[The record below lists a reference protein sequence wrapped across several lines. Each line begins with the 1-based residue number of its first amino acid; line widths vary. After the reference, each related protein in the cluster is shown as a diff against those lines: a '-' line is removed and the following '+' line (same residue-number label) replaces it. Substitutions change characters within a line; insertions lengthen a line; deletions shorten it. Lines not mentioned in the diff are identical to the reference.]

1 MFKKTLLAAA
11 LATTTLGAVAST
23 VTTTAT
29 TVGVEYAVGKKQII
43 ADAVSV
49 TVGRAYANGDI
60 IEVAFTGTTVA
71 TMTAAAKPL
80 AIEPTV
86 TQTDGT
92 VEFLEYDGNTVK
104 LLVTSAVDAASTVT
118 VSDIELIVT
127 DAAAKGLVKVS
138 ALGKV
143 ATVEGAKTVDT
154 SVAVTSITYVKQL
167 NTKIAAAFNGVVD
180 VNTSRKK
187 FTDAGTSDTL
197 VIENT
202 QAAFTTGAGVVTK
215 GVTYTVYGDFSFLDV
230 DGDGTLEAKEGTV
243 SSAAG
248 LVAVAKDFTSAVVT
262 QATGLVDG
270 TVGVTITGAA
280 GSVIPD
286 QSYMAK
292 TQVSYAN
299 PAGGATDL
307 VATTLAQS
315 AAGSWTL
322 NGATAH
328 IPFLPFGPNFA
339 QSVTV
344 SNTSKQS
351 GGVDLVI
358 YAGSDTVEVDGITSV
373 VAEGVTD
380 ISAAIR
386 SAVSA
391 AGLSS
396 ASLSFDVIINAP
408 DSAITVE
415 AIYYAK
421 SDGDRLRTL

>member
-29 TVGVEYAVGKKQII
+29 TVGVEYAVGIKQITA
-43 ADAVSV
+43 ADVSV
-49 TVGRAYANGDI
+49 TVGRAFANGDI

-71 TMTAAAKPL
+71 TMTAAATPV
-80 AIEPTV
+80 AVVPTV

-118 VSDIELIVT
+118 IADLELIVT

-187 FTDAGTSDTL
+187 FTDAGTADTL

-202 QAAFTTGAGVVTK
+202 LAPAPGGTVNTK

-243 SSAAG
+243 TSAAG
-248 LVAVAKDFTSAVVT
+248 TVAVAKDFTSAVVT
-262 QATGLVDG
+262 QATGLVSG
-270 TVGVTITGAA
+270 TVGVTVTGAA

>member
-29 TVGVEYAVGKKQII
+29 TVGVEYAVGIKQITA
-43 ADAVSV
+43 ADVSV
-49 TVGRAYANGDI
+49 TVGRAFANGDI

-71 TMTAAAKPL
+71 TMTAAATPV
-80 AIEPTV
+80 AVVPTV

-118 VSDIELIVT
+118 IADLELIVT

-187 FTDAGTSDTL
+187 FTDAGTADTL

-202 QAAFTTGAGVVTK
+202 LASAPGGTVTTK

-243 SSAAG
+243 TSAAG
-248 LVAVAKDFTSAVVT
+248 TVAVAKDFTSAVVT
-262 QATGLVDG
+262 QATGFVSG
-270 TVGVTITGAA
+270 TVGVTVTGAA

-408 DSAITVE
+408 TSAITVE

>member
-43 ADAVSV
+43 AEAVSV
-49 TVGRAYANGDI
+49 TVGRAFANGDI
-60 IEVAFTGTTVA
+60 IEIAFTGTTVA
-71 TMTAAAKPL
+71 TMTAAATPA
-80 AIEPTV
+80 AIVPSV
-86 TQTDGT
+86 SHAN
-92 VEFLEYDGNTVK
+92 VEFLEFEGNTIK
-104 LLVTSAVDAASTVT
+104 LLVTGTVADTAVIT
-118 VSDIELIVT
+118 VSGVQLIVT

-154 SVAVTSITYVKQL
+154 SIAVTSITYVKQL

-262 QATGLVDG
+262 QATGLVSG

-292 TQVSYAN
+292 TEVSYAN

>member
-29 TVGVEYAVGKKQII
+29 TVGVEYAVGIQQII
-43 ADAVSV
+43 AEAVSV

-71 TMTAAAKPL
+71 TMTAAATPV

-86 TQTDGT
+86 TQTSGT

-104 LLVTSAVDAASTVT
+104 LLVTAAVDAASTVT
-118 VSDIELIVT
+118 VSGVQLIVT

-187 FTDAGTSDTL
+187 FTDAGTADTL

-202 QAAFTTGAGVVTK
+202 LAPAPGGTVTTK

-243 SSAAG
+243 TSAAG
-248 LVAVAKDFTSAVVT
+248 TVAVATDFTSAVVT
-262 QATGLVDG
+262 QATGLVSG

>member
-29 TVGVEYAVGKKQII
+29 TVGVEYAVGIKQITA
-43 ADAVSV
+43 ADVSV
-49 TVGRAYANGDI
+49 TVGRAFANGDI
-60 IEVAFTGTTVA
+60 IEIAFTGTTVA
-71 TMTAAAKPL
+71 TMTAAATPV
-80 AIEPTV
+80 AVVPTV

-118 VSDIELIVT
+118 IADLELIVT

-187 FTDAGTSDTL
+187 FTDAGTADTL

-202 QAAFTTGAGVVTK
+202 LASAPGGTVTTK

-243 SSAAG
+243 TSAAG
-248 LVAVAKDFTSAVVT
+248 TVAVAKDFTSAVVT
-262 QATGLVDG
+262 QATGFVSG
-270 TVGVTITGAA
+270 TVGVTVTGAA

-408 DSAITVE
+408 TSAITVE

>member
-29 TVGVEYAVGKKQII
+29 TVGVEYAVGIKQIAA
-43 ADAVSV
+43 ADVSV
-49 TVGRAYANGDI
+49 TVGRAFANGDI

-71 TMTAAAKPL
+71 TMTAAATPV
-80 AIEPTV
+80 AVVPTV

-104 LLVTSAVDAASTVT
+104 LLVTSAVNAASTVT
-118 VSDIELIVT
+118 IADLELIVT

-187 FTDAGTSDTL
+187 FTDAGTADTL

-202 QAAFTTGAGVVTK
+202 LASAPGGTVTTK

-243 SSAAG
+243 TSAAG
-248 LVAVAKDFTSAVVT
+248 TVAVAKDFTSAVVT
-262 QATGLVDG
+262 QATGLVSG
-270 TVGVTITGAA
+270 TVGVTVTGAA

-408 DSAITVE
+408 TSAITVE

>member
-29 TVGVEYAVGKKQII
+29 TVGVEYAVGIQQII
-43 ADAVSV
+43 AEAVSV

-71 TMTAAAKPL
+71 TMTAAATPV

-86 TQTDGT
+86 TQTSGT

-104 LLVTSAVDAASTVT
+104 LLVTAAVDAASTVT
-118 VSDIELIVT
+118 VSGVQLIVT

-187 FTDAGTSDTL
+187 FTDAGTADTL

-202 QAAFTTGAGVVTK
+202 LAPAPGGTVTTK

-243 SSAAG
+243 TSAAG
-248 LVAVAKDFTSAVVT
+248 TVAVATDFTSAVVT
-262 QATGLVDG
+262 QATGLVSG

-292 TQVSYAN
+292 TQVSYTN

>member
-29 TVGVEYAVGKKQII
+29 TVGVEYAVGIKQITA
-43 ADAVSV
+43 ADVSV
-49 TVGRAYANGDI
+49 TVGRAFANGDI

-71 TMTAAAKPL
+71 TMTAAATPV
-80 AIEPTV
+80 AITPTV
-86 TQTDGT
+86 TQTSGT

-104 LLVTSAVDAASTVT
+104 LLVTSAVNADSSVT
-118 VSDIELIVT
+118 VSGVQLIVT

-187 FTDAGTSDTL
+187 FTDAGTADTL

-202 QAAFTTGAGVVTK
+202 LASAPGGTVTTK

-243 SSAAG
+243 TSAAG
-248 LVAVAKDFTSAVVT
+248 TVAVAKDFTSAVVT
-262 QATGLVDG
+262 QATGLVSG
-270 TVGVTITGAA
+270 TVGVTVTGAA

-408 DSAITVE
+408 TSAITVE